1 MSRRFALCLLAR
13 CGCVLGGL
21 LLLGVCGVAWSH
33 APLPIDALLG
43 GPHRRVRETLAD
55 GSAWSY
61 DWNDR
66 NELVS
71 AKRVWP
77 DHAPVAGQQFEF
89 GYDPIGNRTSARS
102 GGADPTVYSVA
113 VQSDGKVL
121 IGGGFTMVSGANR
134 NGIARLT
141 GNGSLDSFN
150 PGANPVR
157 AIAVQGDGKVVIGG
171 GFTTVAGET
180 RNRIAR
186 LNSNG
191 TLDSFQSGMAGA
203 DALVTSLL
211 VQPDGKI
218 VLGGEF
224 TLVNGIARKRIGRLL
239 GTNGSLDDKFRAST
253 VTELASAGPNDTVW
267 ALAMDPNRMIL
278 IGGDFT
284 GYRVEPPVPPPADPD
299 DPRGRIARIGGL

>member
-13 CGCVLGGL
+13 CGCVVGGL

-43 GPHRRVRETLAD
+43 GPHRRVRATLAD

-61 DWNDR
+61 DYNDR

-71 AKRVWP
+71 AKRVWA

-121 IGGGFTMVSGANR
+121 IGGGFTMVSGTTR

-171 GFTTVAGET
+171 GFTTVAGAT
-180 RNRIAR
+180 RYRIAR

-203 DALVTSLL
+203 DDLVKCILVQSNGKIVIGGSFTQLNGETRNRITRLLADGSLDSSFRLGVNPTNLGPRGDQQNDPTVTS
-211 VQPDGKI
+211 VVMQPDGQ
-218 VLGGEF
+218 
-224 TLVNGIARKRIGRLL
+224 LV
-239 GTNGSLDDKFRAST
+239 
-253 VTELASAGPNDTVW
+253 
-267 ALAMDPNRMIL
+267 
-278 IGGDFT
+278 IGGGFIAYAVQEYST
-284 GYRVEPPVPPPADPD
+284 A
-299 DPRGRIARIGGL
+299 RGRVARIGGL